1 MHAFEQAIKT
11 IRGNWVAAVSTVTT
25 MTLALSILMSVSL
38 LSLNLNN
45 VLGDLRGDLRV
56 TVFLTRDAD
65 ATALINTLRARPDVA
80 NLTFTGRDTNL
91 NELVAD
97 LPALRQAA
105 ALVENPLPDTLTLQ
119 VTDPSLTAA
128 VARDARALPG
138 VGAVEDSS
146 EAVSTFVAI
155 SDAVRVLGTVV
166 TVVLLTVTLFAVV
179 NAIRAAIH
187 ARRNEI
193 EVMRLVGATNAF
205 VRAPFLVEGFL
216 LAVVSA
222 ALTMLLTLPSY
233 QYLVGRLAPE
243 LPFLPFAR
251 DGAAIA
257 QVAVMVTVLALLLGL
272 VGSAIAIGQRLQESD

>member
-1 MHAFEQAIKT
+1 MYAFEQAIKT

-105 ALVENPLPDTLTLQ
+105 ALVDNPLPDTLTLQ
-119 VTDPSLTAA
+119 VTDPSLTGE

-155 SDAVRVLGTVV
+155 SDAVRVIGTVV

-243 LPFLPFAR
+243 LPFIPFAR
-251 DGAAIA
+251 DGVAIA
-257 QVAVMVTVLALLLGL
+257 QVAMMVTALALLLGL
-272 VGSAIAIGQRLQESD
+272 VGSAIATGQRLQESD

>member
-11 IRGNWVAAVSTVTT
+11 VRGNWVAAVSTVTT

-56 TVFLTRDAD
+56 TVFLTPDAD
-65 ATALINTLRARPDVA
+65 ATSLINTLRARPDVA

-105 ALVENPLPDTLTLQ
+105 TLVDNPLPDTLTLQ
-119 VTDPSLTAA
+119 VTDPALTAA
-128 VARDARALPG
+128 VARDVRALPG
-138 VGAVEDSS
+138 VSAVEDAS
-146 EAVSTFVAI
+146 EAVGTFVAI

-166 TVVLLTVTLFAVV
+166 TLVLLTVTLFAVV

-216 LAVVSA
+216 LALASA

-233 QYLVGRLAPE
+233 RYLVARLAPE
-243 LPFLPFAR
+243 LPFIPFAR

-257 QVAVMVTVLALLLGL
+257 QVAMMVTALALLLGL
-272 VGSAIAIGQRLQESD
+272 VGSAIAISQRLQESD